1 MNKIKTS
8 IDQVKSR
15 LVAHVNSSVN
25 DLEDMLR
32 SDAKSYMDRG
42 AYEDAAGML
51 KDIAHHKSD
60 AEQLIAMI
68 EASRSTGAMIFNIED
83 NIDWFG
89 PYFMEDTLE
98 LVSIMF
104 DVEFEVEQSKQ
115 K

>member
-15 LVAHVNSSVN
+15 LVAHVNKVVA

-42 AYEDAAGML
+42 AYEDAADML
-51 KDIAHHKSD
+51 KDIARHKKD

-68 EASRSTGAMIFNIED
+68 EGSRFAGAIIHNIED

-98 LVSIMF
+98 LISVMF
-104 DVEFEVEQSKQ
+104 DTQFEVDH
-115 K
+115 

>member
-15 LVAHVNSSVN
+15 LVAHVNSSVQ
-25 DLEDMLR
+25 DLAAML
-32 SDAKSYMDRG
+32 SDDAKCYIERG
-42 AYEDAAGML
+42 EYEDAADML
-51 KDIAHHKSD
+51 KDIARHKKD

-68 EASRSTGAMIFNIED
+68 EGSRFAGAIIHNIED

-104 DVEFEVEQSKQ
+104 DTQFEVDH
-115 K
+115 

>member
-8 IDQVKSR
+8 IDQIKSR
-15 LVAHVNSSVN
+15 LVARVNAVVA

-32 SDAKSYMDRG
+32 NDAKSYMDRG
-42 AYEDAAGML
+42 DYEDAAGML
-51 KDIAHHKSD
+51 KDIARHKKD

-68 EASRSTGAMIFNIED
+68 EGSRFANTIIYNIED

-98 LVSIMF
+98 LISVMF
-104 DVEFEVEQSKQ
+104 DTQFEVDH
-115 K
+115 

>member
-8 IDQVKSR
+8 IHQVKSR
-15 LVAHVNSSVN
+15 LVAHVNSSVA

-42 AYEDAAGML
+42 EYDDAADML
-51 KDIAHHKSD
+51 KDIARHKKD

-68 EASRSTGAMIFNIED
+68 EGSRFAGAIIHNIED

-104 DVEFEVEQSKQ
+104 DTQFEVDH
-115 K
+115 

>member
-8 IDQVKSR
+8 INQVKSR
-15 LVAHVNSSVN
+15 LVAHVNSSVK

-32 SDAKSYMDRG
+32 SDAKINIDRG
-42 AYEDAAGML
+42 DYEDAADML
-51 KDIAHHKSD
+51 KDIARHKND

-68 EASRSTGAMIFNIED
+68 EGSRFAGAIIHNIED

-104 DVEFEVEQSKQ
+104 DTQFEVDH
-115 K
+115 

>member
-15 LVAHVNSSVN
+15 LVAHVNSSIK

-42 AYEDAAGML
+42 EYDDAADML
-51 KDIAHHKSD
+51 KDIARHKKD

-68 EASRSTGAMIFNIED
+68 EASRSTGAIIYNIED

-98 LVSIMF
+98 LISIMF
-104 DVEFEVEQSKQ
+104 DTQFEVDH
-115 K
+115 

>member
-42 AYEDAAGML
+42 EYDDAADML
-51 KDIAHHKSD
+51 KDIAHHKKD

-68 EASRSTGAMIFNIED
+68 EGSRFAGAIIHNIED
-83 NIDWFG
+83 NNDWFG
-89 PYFMEDTLE
+89 VYFMEDTLE
-98 LVSIMF
+98 LISVMF
-104 DVEFEVEQSKQ
+104 DTQFEVDH
-115 K
+115 